1 MIPNTLPESLIDNP
15 RLDRWFCFENGKVRV
30 STGKVELGQ
39 GVLTALAQIAAE
51 ELDVDISRITM
62 VSGETPSTPN
72 EGWTASSISIEVA
85 GSALRLAGAEVRALF
100 LQQAA
105 QELHVDASQLDVAD
119 GTVLNSGKPEA
130 LDYWKLA
137 PRVNLARDATG
148 SAPAKSPDRYKIV
161 GRSTPRLDLPAKITG
176 EAFIH
181 DVVLPGMM
189 HARVVRRPRRG
200 ACAVIDTNE
209 LGRLAGKAE
218 LFREGDFIAVLADD
232 ESVAQTAADFLAAK
246 IEWLGGI
253 ATPDEAPEPGWL
265 RSLAAV
271 ERETGNGRDLP
282 RGGGKML
289 RAEYSRPFL
298 AHGSIAPSCALAKFE
313 SGRLSVYTHSQAVF
327 MLRAALAQVLK
338 IDVSIIDVY
347 HRQGAGCYG
356 HNGADDVAFDAA
368 LIALRKPGVPI
379 RVLWTR
385 ADELGAAP
393 TSTAMT
399 IDIEADLDSNNR
411 VSAWTT
417 HVWSGPHA
425 QRPGIGGPNLLGAEA
440 LPDPLPLPT
449 PVDIPDQM
457 GAGALRNAIAL
468 YDLPQKVV
476 SHFIP
481 HMPVR
486 TSSMRG
492 LGALANVFA
501 IECFMDELAEAAGED
516 PVAYRLSLLS
526 DPRARRVIETAARL
540 GQWTAPP
547 ADGRA
552 KGFAFSRYKNRAAYL
567 ALIAEVTVED
577 SVTVNK
583 IWCATDAG
591 LVINPD
597 GLLNQI
603 EGGIVQAVSWTL
615 QEEVRFA
622 EGRVASVD
630 WDSYPI
636 LRFSE
641 VPEIEIEL
649 VGDPTD
655 PALGSGEVALG
666 PTAAAIGNAV
676 ARALGTRIRRL
687 PLSRERLTSALL
699 ADS

>member
-1 MIPNTLPESLIDNP
+1 M
-15 RLDRWFCFENGKVRV
+15 
-30 STGKVELGQ
+30 
-39 GVLTALAQIAAE
+39 
-51 ELDVDISRITM
+51 VD
-62 VSGETPSTPN
+62 
-72 EGWTASSISIEVA
+72 SSDIGRFARKTEV
-85 GSALRLAGAEVRALF
+85 
-100 LQQAA
+100 
-105 QELHVDASQLDVAD
+105 
-119 GTVLNSGKPEA
+119 
-130 LDYWKLA
+130 
-137 PRVNLARDATG
+137 
-148 SAPAKSPDRYKIV
+148 
-161 GRSTPRLDLPAKITG
+161 
-176 EAFIH
+176 
-181 DVVLPGMM
+181 
-189 HARVVRRPRRG
+189 
-200 ACAVIDTNE
+200 
-209 LGRLAGKAE
+209 
-218 LFREGDFIAVLADD
+218 FREGDFIAALAVD
-232 ESVAQTAADFLAAK
+232 EGVAQAAADFLAAK
-246 IEWLGGI
+246 IEWQGGT

-265 RSLAAV
+265 RTLEAV
-271 ERETGNGRDLP
+271 ESETGNGRDWP
-282 RGGGKML
+282 RPHGKTL
-289 RAEYSRPFL
+289 RAEYSRAFL
-298 AHGSIAPSCALAKFE
+298 AHGSIGPSCALAQFE
-313 SGRLSVYTHSQAVF
+313 GGRLSVYTHSQAVF
-327 MLRAALAQVLK
+327 MLRTALAQVLK
-338 IDVSIIDVY
+338 IDASIIDVY

-385 ADELGAAP
+385 ADELGASP

-399 IDIEADLDSNNR
+399 VEIEADLDSNNR
-411 VSAWTT
+411 VGAWTS

-449 PVDIPDQM
+449 PADIPDRM
-457 GAGALRNAIAL
+457 GGGALRNAIAL
-468 YDLPQKVV
+468 YELPQKVV

-526 DPRARRVIETAARL
+526 DPRARRVVQAAAKL
-540 GQWTAPP
+540 GQWGAPS

-567 ALIAEVTVED
+567 ALVAEVTVEE
-577 SVTVNK
+577 SVTVNR
-583 IWCATDAG
+583 IWCVVDAG

-615 QEEVRFA
+615 HEEVRFA
-622 EGRVASVD
+622 QGRVASVE
-630 WDSYPI
+630 WDKYPI

-649 VGDPTD
+649 VVDPTD

-687 PLSRERLTSALL
+687 PLSRERLMNALL
-699 ADS
+699 ADA